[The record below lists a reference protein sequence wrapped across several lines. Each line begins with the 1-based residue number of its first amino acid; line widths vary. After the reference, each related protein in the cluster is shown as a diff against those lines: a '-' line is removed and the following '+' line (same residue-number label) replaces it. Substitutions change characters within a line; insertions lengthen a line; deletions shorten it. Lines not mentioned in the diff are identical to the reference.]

1 MVRRRS
7 RCASM
12 RVMDNRAQEMYT
24 VVIGR
29 SPQHSPSSLRVIQFS
44 VVCSIP
50 PFAKGGEGGFSSPG
64 RPEIPPAP
72 LRKGERNEN

>member
-50 PFAKGGEGGFSSPG
+50 PFRNGARGDLPALGVPKSPRPLTKGGE
-64 RPEIPPAP
+64 E
-72 LRKGERNEN
+72 